1 MNNINIKAGKA
12 ENYCQREE
20 IKTFIIII
28 IITVTSTA
36 EK

>member
-20 IKTFIIII
+20 IKTFITI
-28 IITVTSTA
+28 IITVTSTT

>member
-28 IITVTSTA
+28 ITVTSTA